1 MTHSFRARLA
11 RRFTVV
17 MGVATALLAVAGY
30 LALRVVLDRQI
41 NASLSSIASIQAAT
55 LTGDPTGEMRLHEW
69 DLTPQEATSLRD
81 LNRYVQVWS
90 ESGESLVRSRALPR
104 DLPLDPTSLSR
115 ALNGEITWHEDAF
128 GGTPLRSLYYPL
140 GRMGP
145 EHDLHVLQVAAPLQA
160 RDRTLSFARAFL
172 AGVFVVVTAGT
183 FLGSWWLGNRA
194 IQPVH
199 EIIDQSEAIGGGT
212 LGRRISAHA
221 DSQEYERLV
230 AVLNTMLDRVDSAFE
245 SQRRFTADASHE
257 LRSPLTA
264 LRGELEL
271 ALRRERSPEE
281 YRRVIGSALE
291 ETERL
296 SDLAAN
302 LLTLARSDAGVIEPR
317 WTPIDLRE
325 RVADTIDRIANQA
338 EGKSIEIVQHASGPV
353 PALCDPGLVDRLAWN
368 LLDNAI
374 KFTTPGG
381 RVEVDVRPQDGHVVL
396 EVSDTGPGL
405 RPGTEEKIFQRF
417 QRGDISRGPVEGT
430 GLGLAIVKVVAEAH
444 GGTVTADNRR
454 TGGARFRVT
463 LPTDGRGGRAGEGG
477 GG

>member
-1 MTHSFRARLA
+1 MTRSFRTRLA
-11 RRFTVV
+11 WRFTGA
-17 MGVATALLAVAGY
+17 MGVASALLALSGY
-30 LALRVVLDRQI
+30 LALRAVLDRQI
-41 NASLSSIASIQAAT
+41 DASLSSIASIQAAA
-55 LTGDPTGEMRLHEW
+55 LTDDPTGEMHLHEW
-69 DLTPQEATSLRD
+69 DLTPQEATFLRD

-90 ESGESLVRSRALPR
+90 ESGESLVRSRALTR
-104 DLPLDPTSLSR
+104 DLPLDSASLSR
-115 ALNGEITWHEDAF
+115 ALTGEIAWHEDAF
-128 GGTPLRSLYYPL
+128 DGTPLRSLYYPL

-145 EHDLHVLQVAAPLQA
+145 EHAPHVLQVAAPLAA
-160 RDRTLSFARAFL
+160 RHRTLSLVRAFL

-296 SDLAAN
+296 SELAAN

-317 WTPIDLRE
+317 LTPIDLTE

-338 EGKSIEIVQHASGPV
+338 AAKSIEIRPHSSGPV
-353 PALCDPGLVDRLAWN
+353 PAMVDPALIDRLVWN

-381 RVEVDVRPQDGHVVL
+381 HVDVRVHSRDGHAVV

-405 RPGTEEKIFQRF
+405 RPGTEERIFQRF
-417 QRGDISRGPVEGT
+417 QRGDVSRGPVEGT
-430 GLGLAIVKVVAEAH
+430 GLGLAIVKAVAEAH
-444 GGTVTADNRR
+444 DGTVSADNRP

-463 LPTDGRGGRAGEGG
+463 LPTGHPAARGE
-477 GG
+477 